1 MTEIPDPESLHPS
14 TRPELT
20 NVVLLRN
27 HVTSPLIEVGRYT
40 YYDDEGT
47 GNLFEQDNVLYLH
60 GPQRLLIGSFCAIG
74 PRTTFLMPG
83 GNHPMVGPSTFPFTM
98 FGGAWTTNTLTA
110 FQAIDQPGDTHIG
123 NDVWIGRQAQ
133 IMPGVRIGDGAVVGA
148 GAVVTGDV
156 SPYAV
161 VAGNPAASSGN
172 ASAPRTSSG
181 YCRSGGG
188 TGRWRRSPHMPGSSW
203 PGRWMSWPGRGN
215 PDLLDQCLQSG
226 T

>member
-40 YYDDEGT
+40 YYDDEDT

-156 SPYAV
+156 SPYAI
-161 VAGNPAASSGN
+161 VAGNPARVIRQRFSTEDVQRLLQIRWWDWPVEKITAH
-172 ASAPRTSSG
+172 ARIIMA
-181 YCRSGGG
+181 G
-188 TGRWRRSPHMPGSSW
+188 TVDELARAG
-203 PGRWMSWPGRGN
+203 
-215 PDLLDQCLQSG
+215 QS
-226 T
+226 

>member
-110 FQAIDQPGDTHIG
+110 FQAIDQPGDTHVG

-156 SPYAV
+156 SPYAI
-161 VAGNPAASSGN
+161 VAGNPARVIRQRFSTEDVQRLLQIRWWDWPVEKITAH
-172 ASAPRTSSG
+172 ARIIMA
-181 YCRSGGG
+181 G
-188 TGRWRRSPHMPGSSW
+188 TVDELARAG
-203 PGRWMSWPGRGN
+203 
-215 PDLLDQCLQSG
+215 QS
-226 T
+226 

>member
-161 VAGNPAASSGN
+161 VAGNPA
-172 ASAPRTSSG
+172 RVI
-181 YCRSGGG
+181 RQRFG
-188 TGRWRRSPHMPGSSW
+188 TEDVQRLLQIRWWDW
-203 PGRWMSWPGRGN
+203 PVEKITAHARIIMAGTVDELARAG
-215 PDLLDQCLQSG
+215 QS
-226 T
+226 

>member
-156 SPYAV
+156 SPYAI
-161 VAGNPAASSGN
+161 VAGNPA
-172 ASAPRTSSG
+172 RVI
-181 YCRSGGG
+181 RQRFG
-188 TGRWRRSPHMPGSSW
+188 TEDVQRLLQIRWWDW
-203 PGRWMSWPGRGN
+203 PVEKITAHARIIMAGTVDELARAG
-215 PDLLDQCLQSG
+215 QS
-226 T
+226 

>member
-110 FQAIDQPGDTHIG
+110 FQAIDQPGDTHVG

-156 SPYAV
+156 SPYAI
-161 VAGNPAASSGN
+161 VAGNPA
-172 ASAPRTSSG
+172 RVI
-181 YCRSGGG
+181 RQRFG
-188 TGRWRRSPHMPGSSW
+188 TEDVQRLLQIRWWDW
-203 PGRWMSWPGRGN
+203 PVEKITAHARIIMAGTVDELARAG
-215 PDLLDQCLQSG
+215 QS
-226 T
+226 